1 MYRNAINNLINWKNN
16 KQKKPLIIKGARQ
29 VGKTWLMKYF
39 GKEFYQNTIYINFE
53 NNPQLIEIFNND
65 MKIDRIILALEI
77 YSNQKIDCNNT
88 LIIFDEI
95 QEAPKALTSLKYFHE
110 NAPEYQIVCAGSLL
124 GVALHESSSFP
135 VGKVEFL
142 DLYPLS
148 FEEFLIAIDETSLIK
163 LIHNLDFDLAS
174 TFKSSYIDFLK
185 QYYLVGGMPEVVND
199 FVLNRDFKRVKEIQ
213 KQILLSY
220 EQDFSKHAPTNVVP
234 KIRMIWNNIPSQL
247 SKENKKYIYGNIKK
261 GARAKE
267 FESAILWLK
276 DCGLIYQIY
285 RVNKLE
291 LPLNSY
297 IDLKAFKLFILD
309 VGLLSCITN
318 LSPTIILNKNEV
330 FNQFKG
336 ALTEQYVLQ
345 QLKQISSINTF
356 YWTNDKNSAEI
367 DFLIDNG
374 ETIVPIEVI
383 AEVNLK
389 AKSLKTFSQKYN
401 PQYSIRT
408 SMADYKQEDWL
419 INLPLWSIFEIDK
432 IIK

>member
-1 MYRNAINNLINWKNN
+1 MYRKSINNLINWKNN

-39 GKEFYQNTIYINFE
+39 GKKFYQNTIYINFE
-53 NNPQLIEIFNND
+53 NNPQLIEIFNKD

-77 YSNQKIDCNNT
+77 YSNQKIDCKNT

-95 QEAPKALTSLKYFHE
+95 QESPKALTSLKYFYE
-110 NAPEYQIVCAGSLL
+110 NAPEYQIVCAGSLW
-124 GVALHESSSFP
+124 GVALHTGTSFP

-148 FEEFLIAIDETSLIK
+148 FEEFLYACNEPALIDLIQK
-163 LIHNLDFDLAS
+163 LDFELANG
-174 TFKSSYIDFLK
+174 FKEYYINLLK

-199 FVLNRDFKRVKEIQ
+199 FVINKDFKRVKEIQ

-220 EQDFSKHAPTNVVP
+220 EQDFSKHAPHNIVP

-247 SKENKKYIYGNIKK
+247 SKENKKFIYGNIKT

-267 FESAILWLK
+267 FENAILWLK

-285 RVNKLE
+285 RVNKPE
-291 LPLNSY
+291 LPLKSY
-297 IDLKAFKLFILD
+297 IDLKAFKLFVLD
-309 VGLLSCITN
+309 VGLLSYMTN
-318 LSPTIILNKNEV
+318 LSPKIILNKNEI

-336 ALTEQYVLQ
+336 ALSEQYVLQ
-345 QLKQISSINTF
+345 QFMQISSLDTF
-356 YWTNDKNSAEI
+356 YWTNDRNSAEI

-374 ETIVPIEVI
+374 ETIVPIEVK

-389 AKSLKTFSQKYN
+389 AKSLKNYSQRFN
-401 PQYSIRT
+401 PKYSIRT
-408 SMADYKQEDWL
+408 SMTDYKQENWL
-419 INLPLWSIFEIDK
+419 INIPLWSIYIINK
-432 IIK
+432 IV